1 MYADPATIMYIEG
14 ETVTA
19 ATGPRLIDT
28 TAYMSVKG
36 ASPEPANRLIP
47 LLPSDEL
54 TAKAA
59 EIAAVNLLSGEYQL
73 NHNDNAD
80 KGHVFYDAQ
89 TMRVLGVNGAG
100 EVGFYKLKDTDGKP
114 SELAANRAYIN
125 LGGTATRAASIRIV
139 DADCSGVEEIAV
151 DGDLNNADNACY
163 DLYGRPVSH
172 MVPGNIYISKGRKII
187 AR

>member
-59 EIAAVNLLSGEYQL
+59 EIAAVNLLSGEY
-73 NHNDNAD
+73 
-80 KGHVFYDAQ
+80 
-89 TMRVLGVNGAG
+89 
-100 EVGFYKLKDTDGKP
+100 
-114 SELAANRAYIN
+114 
-125 LGGTATRAASIRIV
+125 
-139 DADCSGVEEIAV
+139 
-151 DGDLNNADNACY
+151 
-163 DLYGRPVSH
+163 
-172 MVPGNIYISKGRKII
+172 
-187 AR
+187 